1 MAEDVLQGCKL
12 TLTYLYHHRITI
24 THTILEFS
32 FSSSLLPYAY
42 IFATLFLAYGLLR
55 TIFSLVIRGKWY
67 VVNGHYTGRN
77 GLVVDGSQ
85 TVVGLTADHHRS
97 IFGASITLWLQHTNL
112 VAKLTK
118 HTNYHRIVTEK
129 IPNNGK

>member
-1 MAEDVLQGCKL
+1 MAENMLQGCKL
-12 TLTYLYHHRITI
+12 MLTYLYHHRITI

-77 GLVVDGSQ
+77 GLVIDDIQ
-85 TVVGLTADHHRS
+85 TVVRGHLLITEAYSVRRLLPGFNTLT
-97 IFGASITLWLQHTNL
+97 
-112 VAKLTK
+112 
-118 HTNYHRIVTEK
+118 
-129 IPNNGK
+129 